1 MSGWGRLE
9 GTEQNMPQILQVV
22 VVPLITYDTCSS
34 MYSYIDPGMICAGE
48 SNGGKDACVVSMP
61 SLLTS

>member
-1 MSGWGRLE
+1 VSGWGRLE

-22 VVPLITYDTCSS
+22 VVPFITYDTCSS
-34 MYSYIDPGMICAGE
+34 TYSYIKPGMICAGE
-48 SNGGKDACVVSMP
+48 RNGGQDTCEVSIP